1 MAQLLFAAAAWGTS
15 MATTKVAL
23 AAIDTLHLTSLRFG
37 LAALVYTLMLGR
49 IEGAGALRAAGQFK
63 LIFVM
68 GIVGVVGGVLLMVV
82 GLDRTRAEHAAVIV
96 GAQPLIMTILV
107 WLLHGQRPAR
117 HSVLA
122 MVLALFGV
130 FLVVTR
136 GDPRSVGTDASVI
149 GDLLVLGATLCWVT
163 YTLGARAFPLWSPLR
178 YTTLT
183 MGVGAGSVLVMNA
196 FAVAAGLVPV
206 PSAAQFSSVGWE
218 LFYITVVSSL
228 LGTLSWNS
236 GIRRVGSDG
245 FLFINFVPVTAF
257 AVGIAQGYRF
267 NWAEIVGAA
276 LVMGTLVANHLASR
290 HRTPGTGSLPKTPA
304 GSQADQ
310 PG

>member
-15 MATTKVAL
+15 MAPTKAAL
-23 AAIDTLHLTSLRFG
+23 AAIDSLHLTSLRFG
-37 LAALVYTLMLGR
+37 LAAVVYTLLLGR
-49 IEGAGALRAAGQFK
+49 VEGAGALRAAGRSK
-63 LIFVM
+63 HVLLM

-117 HSVLA
+117 HSVMA
-122 MVLALFGV
+122 MVLALIGV

-136 GDPRSVGTDASVI
+136 GDPRSVGTDPFVV

-183 MGVGAGSVLVMNA
+183 MGMGAGSVLAINA
-196 FAVAAGLVPV
+196 LAAATGVVPV
-206 PSAAQFSSVGWE
+206 PSAARFASVGWE
-218 LFYITVVSSL
+218 LFYITAVSSL

-245 FLFINFVPVTAF
+245 FLFINFVPVSAF

-267 NWAEIVGAA
+267 NWAEIVGAG
-276 LVMGTLVANHLASR
+276 LVMGALVSNHLASR
-290 HRTPGTGSLPKTPA
+290 REQGINSLAAMPAETRTDVPG
-304 GSQADQ
+304 
-310 PG
+310 